1 MTTLYTFDAKTR
13 EFKDSRPAAIVGGK
27 EITKTAYATVVAP
40 PEDIPEGYV
49 ARWTGTEWETVE
61 DHRQHTD
68 EHGVKQGGTPYWL
81 PAEGDD
87 WTSQARYMEDLGPL
101 PEGAVTVKPE
111 KPFETV
117 KEEKLA
123 ELNSGLMSMRANSR
137 SSIDSSVGFA
147 INANDTANDNIA
159 GLISSMETS
168 GAETANFMAFDNT
181 LHAVDL
187 DDLKT
192 MQYELSI
199 WGQALYAYKWQ
210 VREQINAA
218 ETIEDLN
225 AITIDYTQAQG
236 IYAAMIEAAH
246 DTDTAA
252 A

>member
-13 EFKDSRPAAIVGGK
+13 EFKDIRSAAIVGGK

-49 ARWTGTEWETVE
+49 ARWAGTEWETVE

-81 PAEGDD
+81 PSEGDN
-87 WTSQARYMEDLGPL
+87 WMSQPRYMEDLGPL
-101 PEGAVTVKPE
+101 PEGAVTTKPE

-137 SSIDSSVGFA
+137 SSIESSVGFA
-147 INANDTANDNIA
+147 INANDTANDNVA
-159 GLISSMETS
+159 GLISAMETS

-181 LHAVDL
+181 LHQVSVE
-187 DDLKT
+187 DLKT

-210 VREQINAA
+210 VRAA
-218 ETIEDLN
+218 IDTATTIEELE
-225 AITIDYTQAQG
+225 AIQIDYSQAKA
-236 IYAAMIEAAH
+236 IYASMAAN
-246 DTDTAA
+246 A
-252 A
+252 

>member
-40 PEDIPEGYV
+40 SKDIPDGYV

-81 PAEGDD
+81 PSEGDN
-87 WTSQARYMEDLGPL
+87 WMSQPRYMEDLGPL

-117 KEEKLA
+117 KAEKLS
-123 ELNSGLMSMRANSR
+123 ELNAGLSAARNNNK

-147 INANDTANDNIA
+147 INADDTCSTNVG
-159 GLISSMETS
+159 GLIDYMTAT
-168 GAETANFMAFDNT
+168 GAENTSFMGFDNMLHEVT
-181 LHAVDL
+181 LA
-187 DDLKT
+187 DLKT
-192 MQYELSI
+192 MQTELAI
-199 WGQALYAYKWQ
+199 YGQALYAYKWQ
-210 VREQINAA
+210 VRAA
-218 ETIEDLN
+218 IDTATTIEELE
-225 AITIDYTQAQG
+225 AIQIDYSQAKA
-236 IYAAMIEAAH
+236 IYASMAAN
-246 DTDTAA
+246 A
-252 A
+252 